1 MFARLRTR
9 RSAAAEPAALP
20 AMKPAHPVAA
30 EVAGLTGGHEDA
42 AQARA
47 GEQDV
52 SAARAAGDPMR
63 VLRTDARLTGV
74 DASAF
79 LFAGR
84 PARFAFVYVSPHLD
98 FASVCKLVRERAGAV
113 PFVAATTAGE
123 LCGGPQAPGP
133 LYCKGGESWDNVI
146 VQIFSPDLLSAVSV
160 QTVPLSNADI
170 RSGQIRLTQ
179 AQRVAEMAG
188 ALSRIRLPFSV
199 DARDTVAFTL
209 IDGLSASEN
218 YFMEAIYESG
228 RFPCLFV
235 GGSAGGKLDFRET
248 LLAADGRLL
257 QNHAVIV
264 FAKTA
269 PGIRYGVLKS
279 QNFTP
284 TGKSLVVLEA
294 SVETRQVR
302 AAVDPDTVEV
312 VPIVDAMAR
321 MMNCRPQE
329 LNDRLTGYTFALKMG
344 GDLFI
349 RSVAGID
356 VDRGTV
362 NFYCDVNPGDELHL
376 VRATDFA
383 GQTTSDMRAF
393 FQNKPKPVAAVLNDC
408 ILRRLNNGRAL
419 SSLDRAWDIPAAG
432 FSTFGELLGIN
443 VNQTLTAV
451 IFFEVPDGTPFHDP
465 YVDGF
470 TAHYA
475 RFARYF
481 TECRLSQQQLINGLR
496 KKVIGRLK
504 EFVDQSSG
512 LSSELDQVVSQTEG
526 VRRRVE
532 GMRGELETRI
542 AGVSAGESRGVLKEE
557 FLKVATM
564 VQRLNDIVGIIDK
577 ITMQT
582 NLLSLNATIEAA
594 RAGEAGRAF
603 AIVANEVRGL
613 ATDTKSTLDRSRDS
627 LAQVEGSLNVLG
639 QHIQTSEEQIDSAQ
653 QGYSDIFTRLG
664 DLFGGFERISE
675 VMQQVE
681 QMSRQQRHMMAQVD
695 QDMERLKRI
704 EA

>member
-1 MFARLRTR
+1 M
-9 RSAAAEPAALP
+9 PAYLEA
-20 AMKPAHPVAA
+20 
-30 EVAGLTGGHEDA
+30 DRA
-42 AQARA
+42 AQPSGGAQPPHSPA
-47 GEQDV
+47 DGEAEN
-52 SAARAAGDPMR
+52 AARAKADPMR
-63 VLRTDARLTGV
+63 VMRTDMRLTGV
-74 DASAF
+74 SPDAF
-79 LFAGR
+79 VFAGR
-84 PARFAFVYVSPHLD
+84 PARFAFIYVSPHVD
-98 FASVCKLVRERAGAV
+98 FAAVCKLVRERAGTV
-113 PFVAATTAGE
+113 PFVATTTAGE

-133 LYCKGGESWDNVI
+133 LYCRGGDSWDNVI
-146 VQIFSPDLLSAVSV
+146 VQIFSPDLLGAISV
-160 QTVPLSNADI
+160 QTVPLANADI
-170 RSGQIRLTQ
+170 RAGQIRLTQ
-179 AQRVAEMAG
+179 DQRVAEMAG
-188 ALSRIRLPFSV
+188 ALSRIRLPFDV

-235 GGSAGGKLDFRET
+235 GGSAGGKLDFRQT
-248 LLAADGRLL
+248 LLAADGRML

-264 FAKTA
+264 FAKVA

-279 QNFTP
+279 QNFAP
-284 TGKSLVVLEA
+284 TGKSLLVLEA
-294 SVETRQVR
+294 SAETRQVR

-312 VPIVDAMAR
+312 VPVVEAMAR

-329 LNDRLTGYTFALKMG
+329 LNDRLNGYTFALKVG
-344 GDLFI
+344 GDYFI

-356 VDRGTV
+356 IDRGTV

-383 GQTTSDMRAF
+383 GQTTADMRAF
-393 FQNKPKPVAAVLNDC
+393 FQNKPKPLAAVLNDC
-408 ILRRLNNGRAL
+408 ILRRLNNQKAL
-419 SSLDRAWDIPAAG
+419 ASLDRAWDIPAAG

-451 IFFEVPDGTPFHDP
+451 VFFEVPEGTPFTDA

-504 EFVDQSSG
+504 AFVDQSSG

-526 VRRRVE
+526 VRQRVE

-542 AGVSAGESRGVLKEE
+542 AGVSAGESRGVLREE

-564 VQRLNDIVGIIDK
+564 MQRLNDIVGIIDK

-613 ATDTKSTLDRSRDS
+613 ATDTKSTLDRSRES
-627 LAQVEGSLNVLG
+627 LSQVEGSLNVLG
-639 QHIQTSEEQIDSAQ
+639 QHIQVSEEKIDSAQ

-675 VMQQVE
+675 VMRQVE
-681 QMSRQQRHMMAQVD
+681 QMSRQQRNMMAQVD
-695 QDMERLKRI
+695 EDMDRLKRI
-704 EA
+704 DG